1 MSALP
6 PRIAPVAEPDDEQR
20 ALLDK
25 TFTTSDGQPLNIF
38 ATLAHHPRLLKRVN
52 ALGGLFM
59 AHGSLPVRE
68 RELVIL
74 RAAFRAGS
82 AYEWGQHVVIARRA
96 GLSDEEIERVAQPD
110 ARGWTE
116 DEQALLDLVD
126 QLAATE
132 DVEDRTWA
140 RLERRWSIE
149 QLLELVMMVGFYR
162 MMAGYLRSVRVA
174 SEPALPAGPPG
185 DARDTY

>member
-1 MSALP
+1 MSPSA

-25 TFTTSDGQPLNIF
+25 TLATSDGQPLNIF

-82 AYEWGQHVVIARRA
+82 AYEWGQHMVIARRE
-96 GLSDEEIERVAQPD
+96 GLSDEEIQRVARPG
-110 ARGWTE
+110 APGWTE
-116 DEQALLDLVD
+116 DDQALLDLVD
-126 QLAATE
+126 QLAETD
-132 DVEDRTWA
+132 DVQDGTWA
-140 RLERRWSIE
+140 RLESRWSVE

-174 SEPALPAGPPG
+174 SEPGIPAGPPG
-185 DARDTY
+185 GARDTY